1 MSAPA
6 TPDHSI
12 QLLAELCASAG
23 GRRVWVA
30 DENAS
35 AASSRFQFDEETLIV
50 TNRIDVYRSHLHQ
63 RHLIELSDFS
73 FEKASAGEIDAIFYR
88 VSKEKPLVHHVL
100 NSSAQLLR
108 DGGSLYLAGNKGD
121 GTKSYYDKA
130 RQLLGVEEAVWKKE
144 KHGAY
149 CGHVT
154 KSSTAAQTPLDTQ
167 SYPELRLV
175 TEVEGVRFYSKPGI
189 FGWSKTDQGSA
200 LLIERLPGFIQ
211 TLGRLPTGVLDLG
224 CGFGFLAVM
233 AGRQLQVPITA
244 TDNNVAA
251 VAACKHNMEINGIRG
266 QVLLDDCGSDIDAQF
281 DAILCN
287 PPFHQGF
294 STQSQH
300 TQGFL
305 QHCQRLLA
313 PGGAALFVVNQ
324 FIPLESMAAPLFSRV
339 ERFCG
344 DGSFKLITLR
354 H

>member
-35 AASSRFQFDEETLIV
+35 AASSRFHFDEQTLIV

-189 FGWSKTDQGSA
+189 FGWNKTDQGSA

-211 TLGRLPTGVLDLG
+211 TLGRPPTGVLDLG

-244 TDNNVAA
+244 TD
-251 VAACKHNMEINGIRG
+251 
-266 QVLLDDCGSDIDAQF
+266 IDAQF

-294 STQSQH
+294 STHSQH